1 MLFYCL
7 LQQVPMMNLV
17 VMKNEV
23 MCAYIL
29 LINLNNIR
37 RLYGLSFFA
46 YNFVRRMSYKI
57 MYNKDTM
64 SEKYEENI
72 NSGR

>member
-17 VMKNEV
+17 VMKKEE
-23 MCAYIL
+23 MCSNIL
-29 LINLNNIR
+29 LINLNKIR
-37 RLYGLSFFA
+37 RSLSAFFFA

-57 MYNKDTM
+57 MYNKDTR